1 MTGSD
6 INEQWNDFIRAH
18 AADFKAMRNDRTD
31 KAIADYIDKNPKNVV
46 STLLLT
52 CDYSDISSPNAQA
65 LLKKIDKTAKPEQL
79 LSLYSQFLN
88 SGDLTSKKVA
98 SLKLRNDQDSL
109 VIVRTY
115 DHPAT
120 ILFFWRNEDSD
131 SKQKIHLYDN
141 L

>member
-1 MTGSD
+1 M
-6 INEQWNDFIRAH
+6 
-18 AADFKAMRNDRTD
+18 
-31 KAIADYIDKNPKNVV
+31 V

-120 ILFFWRNEDSD
+120 ILFSGATKTATARQRSTR
-131 SKQKIHLYDN
+131 
-141 L
+141 